1 MKSKWGKIV
10 ASVVVTV
17 LLFSYFLKTVDL
29 KEAVGAFKHIRPG
42 WMVVAVLSY
51 CLTYPARAF
60 RIYYLTRNSGNPGF
74 LPTQKICFRHQ
85 FYGRIIPFKVGDL
98 SLVYL
103 LRKAGVSVGEGGAVL
118 LLIRLFDGVIIL
130 LSFLLCN
137 CFVNMDVLP
146 WWVPVLILLAAVSAV
161 FLLPYLLQRW
171 DGLLKKL
178 PEKWYGMMQNI
189 KAMLTQSVATPKNFL
204 VIGGV
209 SLVMW
214 FFVYLSMHGVVLAF
228 SQQVSFFETVVASF
242 LASAAAF
249 LPINGIGGFGMVET
263 GWALGFTL
271 LGMDRTVAL
280 SSGVVSN
287 TMSFVIICF
296 FGILSYITVNRR
308 NQNV

>member
-1 MKSKWGKIV
+1 MKSKWLNIV
-10 ASVVVTV
+10 ASVFVTG
-17 LLFSYFLKTVDL
+17 LLFSYFLKTIDL
-29 KEAVGAFKHIRPG
+29 KEAVGYLKQIRPG
-42 WMVVAVLSY
+42 WLAVAVASY

-60 RIYYLTRNSGNPGF
+60 RIYFLTRHSGNPGF
-74 LPTQKICFRHQ
+74 LPTQRICFRHQ

-103 LRKAGVSVGEGGAVL
+103 LKKAGVSMGEGGAVL

-130 LSFLLCN
+130 LSFLICN
-137 CFVNMDVLP
+137 CFVNMDILP
-146 WWVPVLILLAAVSAV
+146 EWVPLLILLLAVGAV
-161 FLLPYLLQRW
+161 FLFPVLLNRW

-178 PEKWYGMMQNI
+178 PEKWYGVIRNI
-189 KAMLTQSVATPKNFL
+189 KMMVTQSVATPKNFL

-228 SQQVSFFETVVASF
+228 SQPVSFYETVVASF

-263 GWALGFTL
+263 GWTLGFTL
-271 LGMDRTVAL
+271 LGMERTIAV

-287 TMSFVIICF
+287 TMSFIIICF